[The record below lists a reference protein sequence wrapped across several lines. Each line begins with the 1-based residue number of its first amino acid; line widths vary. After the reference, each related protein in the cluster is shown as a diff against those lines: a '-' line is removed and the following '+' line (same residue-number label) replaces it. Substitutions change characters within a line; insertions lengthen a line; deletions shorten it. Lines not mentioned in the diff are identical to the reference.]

1 MGQGFD
7 PSSKRL
13 GVTIFPVLKIAD
25 RDRRFHRVL
34 LRQMAQ

>member
-13 GVTIFPVLKIAD
+13 GVTIFPAPKITD
-25 RDRRFHRVL
+25 RDVFI
-34 LRQMAQ
+34 AFS

>member
-7 PSSKRL
+7 PSLKRL
-13 GVTIFPVLKIAD
+13 SVTIFPAPKIAD

-34 LRQMAQ
+34 LKQMAQ